1 MAEHPIEG
9 LMLTAMSSIKDMIDV
24 NTIIGDP
31 IQASNN
37 IAIIP
42 ISKVSFGFVAGGS
55 EFKGE
60 TVDEYNK
67 TDKDEQI
74 QYRLPFGG
82 GSGAGVTVNPVAFLV
97 VQGNVVKMLPV
108 DHSSAIDKLLD
119 YIPDLFEKVNIMA
132 NKCIQN
138 KKEQTEKI
146 INQMQR
152 RCKEEEKQRKC
163 EEVNS
168 KNNIEN
174 NNEKDDHTK
183 NLNNNEGKEIPSVK
197 KENGTVIR
205 EETTTVVEKK
215 EI

>member
-9 LMLTAMSSIKDMIDV
+9 LMLTAMNSIKDMIDV

-37 IAIIP
+37 ISVIP

-67 TDKDEQI
+67 RDKDEQI

-82 GSGAGVTVNPVAFLV
+82 GAGAGVTVNPVAFLV
-97 VQGNVVKMLPV
+97 IQGNIVKLLPV
-108 DHSSAIDKLLD
+108 NHSTSIDKLLD
-119 YIPDLFEKVNIMA
+119 YIPDLFEKANIMA

-152 RCKEEEKQRKC
+152 MAKEGEKQKK
-163 EEVNS
+163 VQ
-168 KNNIEN
+168 
-174 NNEKDDHTK
+174 NETK
-183 NLNNNEGKEIPSVK
+183 NEDKQNK
-197 KENGTVIR
+197 KENTDKNENNHTDGNPEIVVK
-205 EETTTVVEKK
+205 EETTTTTETK
-215 EI
+215 IDN